1 MKICYLIAGLLLIT
15 TSLRAQTDTVVVVTQ
30 GDPDSAAAL
39 DPDYR
44 MQRYHDMLKFHD
56 PYMYLAYPI
65 INPIVDR
72 RLDLR
77 DGEGK
82 GGYWAEGNFAY
93 RFSVYNGKY
102 YSRPWQQR
110 LRMTFDVGL
119 TIRLT
124 NDYSSPLLPSN
135 NKFGFGIDYLLSDL
149 RALKSPTTTITWT
162 TLQLHHY
169 SNGQA
174 DSFFTSGPI
183 KRNNYKGGDFSNN
196 YWRALINV
204 ARVLKDRNVFSTG
217 IGYQHDVDLGGPLS
231 RSVEFKNYYGDNRV
245 LLNMQWTRKP
255 LYKTVTYANK
265 SRGSNDSVNV
275 VKRRQLAFRTEFDY
289 ILGNLDN
296 FPGTNKYRLGWHSW
310 LTYMPSV
317 TNEVGFIAH
326 TYLGRDYMNIRFD
339 DVVFVAE
346 LGIYVT
352 FNGK

>member
-1 MKICYLIAGLLLIT
+1 MKFCYFFASLILL
-15 TSLRAQTDTVVVVTQ
+15 TSNLCAQTDTVEVVTK
-30 GDPDSAAAL
+30 GDPDSAAL
-39 DPDYR
+39 KDPDYK
-44 MQRYHDMLKFHD
+44 MQRYHEMLKFHD
-56 PYMYLAYPI
+56 PYMYLVYPI
-65 INPIVDR
+65 VNPIVDR
-72 RLDLR
+72 RLDLM

-82 GGYWAEGNFAY
+82 GGYWAEGNFAH
-93 RFSVYNGKY
+93 RFSVYKGKY
-102 YSRPWQQR
+102 YSHPWQQR

-124 NDYSSPLLPSN
+124 NDYSSPLLPSS

-149 RALKSPTTTITWT
+149 RNLKNPTTTITWT
-162 TLQLHHY
+162 TFQLHHY

-174 DSFFTSGPI
+174 DSFFTSGAI

-196 YWRALINV
+196 YWRGLINI
-204 ARVLKDRNVFSTG
+204 ARVLKEKNIFSTG
-217 IGYQHDVDLGGPLS
+217 FGYQRDVDLGGPLS
-231 RSVEFKNYYGDNRV
+231 RSVEFKNYYGDSR
-245 LLNMQWTRKP
+245 LLFNMQWTRKP

-265 SRGSNDSVNV
+265 SKDSNDSVNV

-296 FPGTNKYRLGWHSW
+296 FPGTSKYRLGWHSW

-326 TYLGRDYMNIRFD
+326 TYVGRDYMNIRFD
-339 DVVFVAE
+339 DVVFVGG

-352 FNGK
+352 FHGK

>member
-1 MKICYLIAGLLLIT
+1 MRVCYLIASLILIT
-15 TSLRAQTDTVVVVTQ
+15 TSLRAQTDTVLVVTQ
-30 GDPDSAAAL
+30 GDPDSAAL
-39 DPDYR
+39 QDPNYS
-44 MQRYHDMLKFHD
+44 MQRYQQMLKFHD

-72 RLDLR
+72 KLELM

-102 YSRPWQQR
+102 FSRPWQQR

-149 RALKSPTTTITWT
+149 RALKNPTTTITWT

-204 ARVLKDRNVFSTG
+204 ARVLKERNVFSTG

-231 RSVEFKNYYGDNRV
+231 RSVEFKNFYGDNRI

-317 TNEVGFIAH
+317 TNEVGFIGH

-352 FNGK
+352 FHGK